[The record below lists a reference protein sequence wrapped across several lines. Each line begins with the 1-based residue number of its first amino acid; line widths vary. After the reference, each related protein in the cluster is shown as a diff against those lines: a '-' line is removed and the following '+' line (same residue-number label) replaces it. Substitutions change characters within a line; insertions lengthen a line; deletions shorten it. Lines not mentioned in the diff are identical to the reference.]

1 MDADTVIITG
11 PSIGNCPLVLR
22 PPVIPNIPLIDTVH
36 FASISQGSSSRSFEP
51 ELVPPFNIAS
61 TAEVWSG
68 PRFKLRGPSPTPWS
82 DQPVLLHK
90 FCSLPL
96 RHPQPF
102 VLFGRIKVQSVT
114 AQQHKS
120 LYSPLSEA
128 SHCELA
134 RKSNPDGAR
143 TAIGIIPVYPACSI
157 HTPLCKYRGTLVLAE
172 FIQPRRTQR
181 QSPCYRSDSYNRW
194 GSRSNLRTIDNNP
207 SHTTRRSH
215 MFNCTTATL
224 PA

>member
-90 FCSLPL
+90 FVLCCYGTRNRLFFSAASRCNPLLHNNTNHFTAPFQKPLIESLL
-96 RHPQPF
+96 
-102 VLFGRIKVQSVT
+102 VKVIQT
-114 AQQHKS
+114 ERAQQ
-120 LYSPLSEA
+120 
-128 SHCELA
+128 
-134 RKSNPDGAR
+134 
-143 TAIGIIPVYPACSI
+143 
-157 HTPLCKYRGTLVLAE
+157 
-172 FIQPRRTQR
+172 
-181 QSPCYRSDSYNRW
+181 
-194 GSRSNLRTIDNNP
+194 
-207 SHTTRRSH
+207 
-215 MFNCTTATL
+215 
-224 PA
+224 